1 MVSFHGLSYTDDYI
15 NALPPEGALALMK
28 KAVIFEIPM
37 LFTAITACWLSKL
50 SFFITL
56 LRIVQN
62 RPQKIVVWFAMTTSS
77 FFLLSLSIIQP
88 FAQCN
93 DIYITENCVPAS
105 VAVPYGSAAYA
116 YAALMVSYPDWTPAS
131 FVPALTISDLSTG
144 LSPFHGSHMDYME
157 NSNTATSK
165 DCHHLCNEHRL
176 PVSFIFQGH
185 NSSVLANASPI
196 PSSAGVVAIFK
207 VIKNYEWLS
216 RLKMDVW
223 GLEVAGLAVALNSV
237 EVSCTIIGVSLPF
250 IRPLILRLKEGKKM
264 SEDGEN
270 VAMDVF
276 QDPSQRRALKLSWC
290 WSSSGGSSGSYD
302 TQHSLSRNDESV
314 AILDVER
321 GKRQSGR

>member
-1 MVSFHGLSYTDDYI
+1 MFMSLRLYSKRLSKANYSPDDYVLMVAWAIATIYNVLALYMVSFHGLGYTDDYI

-116 YAALMVSYPDWTPAS
+116 YAALMDFLLSM
-131 FVPALTISDLSTG
+131 VPTWIIWKIPIPRHQKIAIICAMSTG
-144 LSPFHGSHMDYME
+144 CL
-157 NSNTATSK
+157 
-165 DCHHLCNEHRL
+165 
-176 PVSFIFQGH
+176 
-185 NSSVLANASPI
+185 
-196 PSSAGVVAIFK
+196 AGVVAIFK

-276 QDPSQRRALKLSWC
+276 QDPSQRRAVKSSWC

-302 TQHSLSRNDESV
+302 TQHSMSRNDESV